1 MILADFALRGIGLL
15 ATVAGK
21 APRTGAAMRDL
32 ATREE
37 AAVAAS
43 EGRIVW
49 IGPEPDFEREVTLAP
64 GARVLDAAGAA
75 VVPGL
80 VDPHTHL
87 VFAGDRDD
95 ELRRRLAGA
104 SYREIAAAGGGIVR
118 SVEATRRATVEDLAA
133 GVEAR
138 LDEMLLCGTTTA
150 EVKSGYGLETA
161 AELRSLE
168 AIHRAAS
175 RHPVTVVPTFLGAHE
190 VPLDYRDRREEYVSL
205 VVEEMVPAAAEQ
217 GLAEFGDVF
226 CEEGVFTVEES
237 RRILLATREHGM
249 KLRIHADELVW
260 TGGAELAAELGARS
274 ADHLGFVSE
283 EGMAALA
290 EASCV
295 ATLLPSA
302 AFYLRLGHYAPARA
316 LIAAGAPVALA
327 SDVNPGGGLSPSLPF
342 AVTIA
347 CFSMGLALEEALV
360 AVTLNAAFSLDR
372 SAEIGSI
379 EVGKRA
385 DLVVLRSARLLD
397 LVRVGVGAVRTVV
410 KDGRVVVHEGR
421 RVDPRPS
428 GSPS

>member
-1 MILADFALRGIGLL
+1 VIGADLAVRRIGLL
-15 ATVAGK
+15 VTMAGG
-21 APRTGAAMRDL
+21 APRTGASLQEL
-32 ATREE
+32 ATRAD

-49 IGPEPDFEREVTLAP
+49 VGPETDFEREVTLAP
-64 GARVLDAAGAA
+64 GALGIDAVGAA

-104 SYREIAAAGGGIVR
+104 SYQEIAASGGGIVR
-118 SVEATRRATVEDLAA
+118 SVEATRAASVEELALA
-133 GVEAR
+133 VEAR

-150 EVKSGYGLETA
+150 EIKSGYGLETA
-161 AELRSLE
+161 AEVRSLE
-168 AIHRAAS
+168 AIRLAAS

-190 VPLDYRDRREEYVSL
+190 VPLDFRDRRSDYVDL
-205 VVEEMVPAAAEQ
+205 VVEEMIPAVAER

-226 CEEGVFTVEES
+226 CEKGVFAVDES
-237 RRILLATREHGM
+237 RRILLACREHGM
-249 KLRIHADELVW
+249 GLRIHADELAW
-260 TGGAELAAELGARS
+260 TGGAELAAELRVRS

-283 EGMAALA
+283 AAMTALA
-290 EASCV
+290 AASCV

-302 AFYLRLGHYAPARA
+302 TFYLRLGHYAPARA
-316 LIAAGAPVALA
+316 LVEAGAPVALA

-342 AVTIA
+342 AMAVG
-347 CFSMGLALEEALV
+347 CFAMGLSLEEALT
-360 AVTLNAAFSLDR
+360 AVTVNAAFSLGR
-372 SAEIGSI
+372 HEELGSV

-385 DLVVLRSARLLD
+385 DLVILRGPRLLD

-410 KDGRVVVHEGR
+410 KDGRVVVHDGR
-421 RVDPRPS
+421 RVGDGAP
-428 GSPS
+428 

>member
-1 MILADFALRGIGLL
+1 VIGADFALRRIGLL
-15 ATVAGK
+15 ATVAGR
-21 APRTGAAMRDL
+21 APRTGPAMRDL
-32 ATREE
+32 ATLTD

-43 EGRIVW
+43 GGRIVW
-49 IGPEPDFEREVTLAP
+49 VGAEAAFDGEVALTP
-64 GARVLDAAGAA
+64 GASALDADGAA

-104 SYREIAAAGGGIVR
+104 SYQEIASAGGGIVR
-118 SVEATRRATVEDLAA
+118 SVEATRRASVEDLAT

-168 AIHRAAS
+168 ALGLAGS

-190 VPLDYRDRREEYVSL
+190 VPLDYRSRRSEYVEL
-205 VVEEMVPAAAEQ
+205 VLEEMIPAVAGQ

-237 RRILLATREHGM
+237 RRVLLATREHGM

-274 ADHLGFVSE
+274 ADHLGFISE
-283 EGMAALA
+283 TGMAALA
-290 EASCV
+290 SASCV

-302 AFYLRLGHYAPARA
+302 TYYLRLGRYAPARS
-316 LIAAGAPVALA
+316 IIEAGAPVALA

-342 AVTIA
+342 AMSIG

-360 AVTLNAAFSLDR
+360 AVTANAAFSLDR
-372 SAEIGSI
+372 SDEVGSI

-410 KDGRVVVHEGR
+410 KEGRVVVRDGR
-421 RVDPRPS
+421 RVDPRLSGPPS
-428 GSPS
+428 